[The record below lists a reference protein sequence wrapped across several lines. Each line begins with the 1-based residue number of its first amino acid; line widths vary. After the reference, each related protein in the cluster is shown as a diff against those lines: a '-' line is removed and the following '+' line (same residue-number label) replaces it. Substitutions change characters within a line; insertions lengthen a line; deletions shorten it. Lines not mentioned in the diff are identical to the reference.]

1 MKNQTVEIR
10 KKGGG
15 VVRRF
20 RFTQKA
26 LEELQTDLPRE
37 WVYDE
42 MVHPLAVMVTRAG
55 SKSYYVVKTLEN
67 RKKLI
72 SRIGSVAEIP
82 LPKAR
87 RLVSEIL
94 LKAAMGEIV
103 GSEKRRTLRANARTL
118 ADAYQE
124 YHRYLEQHRKAS
136 SISQYERLWNKHLEP
151 WAGAKAMREIRRHEV
166 VAMHQD
172 IGEHNG
178 HHLANRVVAFLRAII
193 NRAIRDHEME
203 IPNPANAITFY
214 REGRRSKRL
223 MPEDLPAF
231 FAAVREEQ
239 NEDIR
244 DFVLIA
250 LFTGARK
257 SNVLSMRWC
266 DISLDR
272 GLWIVPEGDSKNSK
286 ELDVVLPTRVVEIL
300 GNRQA
305 QTQGLYVFPG
315 RRGVPHMMDPKI
327 GWMRICERA
336 GLQGLHM
343 HDLRRSLAS
352 FQIDAGA
359 PLEVIQKTLG
369 HESKTTTEIYARM
382 ALETVRASVERAVD
396 VMLKG
401 ETK

>member
-1 MKNQTVEIR
+1 MP
-10 KKGGG
+10 
-15 VVRRF
+15 RF

-26 LEELQTDLPRE
+26 LDELKTDGPRL
-37 WVYDE
+37 WAYDE
-42 MVHPLAVMVTRAG
+42 QVPLLAMMVTATG
-55 SKSYYVVKTLEN
+55 AKAFYAIKTTDG
-67 RKKLI
+67 KKRHV
-72 SRIGSVAEIP
+72 RIGPYPEVPIALARQRAADVILKMISGEVVGAE
-82 LPKAR
+82 KRAK
-87 RLVSEIL
+87 E
-94 LKAAMGEIV
+94 KAACF
-103 GSEKRRTLRANARTL
+103 TLSA
-118 ADAYQE
+118 AYSE
-124 YHRYLEQHRKAS
+124 YHGYLERHRKAS
-136 SISQYERLWNKHLEP
+136 SISQYERLWNKHLGP
-151 WAGAKAMREIRRHEV
+151 WAGERSMRDIRRREV
-166 VAMHQD
+166 VALHQN
-172 IGEHNG
+172 IGDHNG

-193 NRAIRDHEME
+193 NRAIREHEMD

-214 REGRRSKRL
+214 REDRRSRRL
-223 MPEDLPAF
+223 MPEELPAF
-231 FAAVREEQ
+231 FQAVREEP

-244 DFVLIA
+244 DFILVA

-257 SNVLSMRWC
+257 SNVLSMRWS

-272 GLWIVPEGDSKNSK
+272 ALWIVPKGDSKNSK

-300 GNRQA
+300 TSR
-305 QTQGLYVFPG
+305 QTQTHGLYVFPG

-382 ALETVRASVERAVD
+382 ALETVRASVERAVG

-401 ETK
+401 ETT